1 MIIIPEAEQ
10 VLYKKI
16 QKLRKQRERI
26 SEQISKTQSLLEL
39 ICTHSD
45 REEKEEYE
53 EGSYYNKSEYV
64 TYNVCKIC
72 GHKLLVSRTIG
83 SYV

>member
-1 MIIIPEAEQ
+1 MTEKEKIIVKQIQRLQKRRDNLTAE
-10 VLYKKI
+10 I
-16 QKLRKQRERI
+16 AH
-26 SEQISKTQSLLEL
+26 QISLLEL

-53 EGSYYNKSEYV
+53 EGSYYNKSEYL

-72 GHKLLVSRTIG
+72 GHKLLVNRTIG